1 MRSKT
6 LSILT
11 GVMLIPTISFGQ
23 TDAADYLVERYGQF
37 GVQYMGESFIR
48 AAMNFVDSTET
59 ISKIG
64 TDLRGA
70 VIFLESMDKSSMM
83 KISKEIRESSE
94 DFEYQELVS
103 ISMSG
108 FTTALYGEYED
119 NDCKAVQ
126 LYSYSDENQQFIFLE
141 VIGTIDIV
149 GLMSLVQDGSAH
161 DLGTNLGDI
170 TNILNL
176 DF

>member
-1 MRSKT
+1 MQAPQRMQSKVFCSNSSACIRERP
-6 LSILT
+6 LS
-11 GVMLIPTISFGQ
+11 
-23 TDAADYLVERYGQF
+23 
-37 GVQYMGESFIR
+37 
-48 AAMNFVDSTET
+48 
-59 ISKIG
+59 SKIKCTSCG
-64 TDLRGA
+64 PSFSTDLRGA